1 MSLTAEIPLSAITP
15 EQLAEAFWGMD
26 ADQQAKFFNALGV
39 LVLGTKSPFSN
50 HVNSWFPLDWQMYH
64 VSISPYALP
73 LGKRAMEIVGQ
84 QVSGELLQPYLIAH
98 EHKVRNAAAEA
109 GGAS

>member
-1 MSLTAEIPLSAITP
+1 MSLSVQVPLSSLTP
-15 EQLAEAFWGMD
+15 EQLAEAFWDMD

-39 LVLGTKSPFSN
+39 LALGTKSPFSD

-64 VSISPYALP
+64 ASKSPHALP
-73 LGKRAMEIVGQ
+73 LGKRAMEIIGQ
-84 QVSGELLQPYLIAH
+84 QFSGELLQPYLIEH